1 MAREK
6 QIEFPPEQSHHR
18 LVTPVMWAV
27 SILCIIIVVII
38 IMVVILLSF
47 CGFAVMQPD

>member
-1 MAREK
+1 VAREK

-38 IMVVILLSF
+38 VSTDKNGRFL
-47 CGFAVMQPD
+47 GPWG